1 MCDGEDGNVANLNLS
16 QNGQDGEVGD
26 QSGFKDQ
33 NARKR
38 KITDEGFSDHEENFS
53 SERDIRKSKSKS
65 KKKSSKGHKR
75 SKRKRSSYSSTSS
88 STSSGSESSSDDDET
103 SKPKSKKKKK
113 QVGRSYV
120 SCTD

>member
-1 MCDGEDGNVANLNLS
+1 MFDGEDGKVANLHLS

-26 QSGFKDQ
+26 QSGCKDQ

-38 KITDEGFSDHEENFS
+38 KITDEGFSDHQENSS
-53 SERDIRKSKSKS
+53 SERDIRKLKS

-75 SKRKRSSYSSTSS
+75 SKRKRSSYSSTSTSTSS
-88 STSSGSESSSDDDET
+88 STSSGSESSSDDDEER

-113 QVGRSYV
+113 QFG
-120 SCTD
+120 